1 MKRRRQSGFTL
12 IEIMVAMTIFAFVMT
27 SAMGAVLTM
36 VDANQKSQALNAVM
50 ANLNSSLEAMSRNIR
65 TGYDYQCF
73 SDDGDP
79 TESGPL
85 SGHDCI
91 NGQAESGISFIPSN
105 LSQGA
110 DANTRFY
117 YLIADDQVWQY
128 VTGDDTY
135 TSLTGSDISIDIED
149 TYDDLVSGFYVYKPT
164 NGQPRVFLKLKGTVN
179 GREGLGAS
187 FYLQTTMAQRLLG
200 L

>member
-1 MKRRRQSGFTL
+1 MKSTRQSGFTL
-12 IEIMVAMTIFAFVMT
+12 IELMVAVTIFAFVMT
-27 SAMGAVLTM
+27 SAIGAVLTM

-65 TGYDYQCF
+65 TGYDYLCF
-73 SDDGDP
+73 SDEDP
-79 TESGPL
+79 TESGPPSYL
-85 SGHDCI
+85 ELDPCI
-91 NGQAESGISFIPSN
+91 NDHAVSGISFIPSN

-128 VTGDDTY
+128 VTGDGEAY
-135 TSLTGSDISIDIED
+135 TSLTGSDISINDQ
-149 TYDDLVSGFYVYKPT
+149 VSGFYVFRPA